1 MPAVSGR
8 PRLSRDAVLR
18 AALTVIDEAGLE
30 ACTMRAV
37 AAELGVEAMSLYWHV
52 PGKDALLDGVV
63 GMVLNEVAAEE
74 PPDIADWRAGMA
86 GFATTFR
93 AVVLRHPNV
102 VPLIAGR
109 PLGAYAAAA
118 TMAERGIA
126 RLEAAGFDRATA
138 LRAAR
143 SVARYVVGFTL
154 SEADR
159 QTAAPPPP
167 TDSPRLDELLAQVAG
182 DDPGEL
188 FAFGLELMLDG
199 LEARLRRA

>member
-1 MPAVSGR
+1 MSAR

-63 GMVLNEVAAEE
+63 GIVLAEVAAEE
-74 PPDIADWRAGMA
+74 SPEITDWRAGLSV
-86 GFATTFR
+86 FAHTFR
-93 AVVLRHPNV
+93 SVVLRHPNV
-102 VPLIAGR
+102 VPLLAGR
-109 PLGAYAAAA
+109 PLNAYAAAA

-126 RLEAAGFDRATA
+126 RLEAAGFDRATS
-138 LRAAR
+138 LRVAR

-154 SEADR
+154 SDADR
-159 QTAAPPPP
+159 TAPPPP
-167 TDSPRLDELLAQVAG
+167 PTTSPRLDDLLAQVVA

-188 FAFGLELMLDG
+188 FTFGLELMLDG